1 MYCYFN
7 PHSRKGSDLNLP
19 FGLPDKWISIHT
31 PARGVTPSSVISFS
45 FIAISIHTPARGVTD
60 TPSTHCDQVNNF
72 NPHSRKGS
80 DIRGANNTIIYMIS
94 IHTPARGVTAKMH
107 IKASSLLLHFY
118 IFYTNIYC
126 ISIASQTKN

>member
-1 MYCYFN
+1 MDFN
-7 PHSRKGSDLNLP
+7 PHSRKGSDGRNNVVYQFP
-19 FGLPDKWISIHT
+19 RDFNPHSRKGSDWKHCREESEEENFNPHSRKGSDRWRKVH
-31 PARGVTPSSVISFS
+31 GYFS
-45 FIAISIHTPARGVTD
+45 AISIHTPARGVTMS
-60 TPSTHCDQVNNF
+60 PVSFQNHL
-72 NPHSRKGS
+72 
-80 DIRGANNTIIYMIS
+80 IIS

>member
-1 MYCYFN
+1 MKEFSKFILDVISIHTPARGVTRAGTYRTAYIT
-7 PHSRKGSDLNLP
+7 
-19 FGLPDKWISIHT
+19 ISIHT
-31 PARGVTPSSVISFS
+31 PARGVTPETFSVWNN
-45 FIAISIHTPARGVTD
+45 HT
-60 TPSTHCDQVNNF
+60 
-72 NPHSRKGS
+72 
-80 DIRGANNTIIYMIS
+80 IS